1 MSKLCLFVKNWGPK
15 RLKYGVGFMKY
26 GFFLLGGMIPF
37 FALSDV
43 NTERSLSPE
52 GQGDGARLE
61 SEIMM
66 GKEGKKLSLW
76 RPMMESEIMMG
87 EEEKKGRDKKV
98 WFQVVLF
105 NDNFGSQGNERGLTH
120 GSRFTLSKR
129 PSEEAEW
136 NVSLESQLYLDWA
149 SITESGEKAR
159 VFVVERDTISLE
171 KRRLFPGNKYIL
183 FEGRAGYTTSDPNR
197 FLFIGAQR
205 QQELFHDLLHSSSD
219 DIFDYEY
226 ANDECL
232 EQLEFVYRKQERLRL
247 QIQESERQCLET
259 AGDIQLE
266 EEMNCSNFQGIL
278 NSRLENLSARYHNKL
293 KDICALKTKH
303 HVGGQ
308 LGLGKIF
315 PFSKQSLS
323 YPASSGYFET
333 GGGLDFTTIPD
344 RSLGYF
350 FAKVN
355 LPLFRVP
362 FESEP
367 VFGAFA
373 ELKFKKPLRGGT
385 EKNQVLGVWL
395 SSERFNINL
404 QIMKPTNS
412 SERLLHVPN
421 DDDSI
426 VYLLLEWGLFL

>member
-1 MSKLCLFVKNWGPK
+1 M
-15 RLKYGVGFMKY
+15 
-26 GFFLLGGMIPF
+26 
-37 FALSDV
+37 
-43 NTERSLSPE
+43 
-52 GQGDGARLE
+52 
-61 SEIMM
+61 
-66 GKEGKKLSLW
+66 
-76 RPMMESEIMMG
+76 
-87 EEEKKGRDKKV
+87 
-98 WFQVVLF
+98 WFQVVVF

-120 GSRFTLSKR
+120 GSRFTLSKG

-136 NVSLESQLYLDWA
+136 NVSLESQLYLDWV
-149 SITESGEKAR
+149 SIIESGEKAR
-159 VFVVERDTISLE
+159 VFVVERDTISFG
-171 KRRLFPGNKYIL
+171 KKVPIPGNKYIL
-183 FEGRAGYTTSDPNR
+183 FEGRAGYTTSDPNW

-205 QQELFHDLLHSSSD
+205 QQELFHDLFHSSSD

-226 ANDECL
+226 VNDECS
-232 EQLEFVYRKQERLRL
+232 EWLEFVYKKEKLRL

-278 NSRLENLSARYHNKL
+278 NSRLENLSARYHKL
-293 KDICALKTKH
+293 KDICALKTEH
-303 HVGGQ
+303 HAGGQ

-315 PFSKQSLS
+315 PFNEMWDSESKRSLS
-323 YPASSGYFET
+323 YPASSGYFQTE
-333 GGGLDFTTIPD
+333 GGLDFITIPG

-367 VFGAFA
+367 VFGVFA

-426 VYLLLEWGLFL
+426 VSLSLEWSFL